1 MAREK
6 AAKMAFFATIFISC
20 IVAEAIGPIIIPMGK
35 LSVGILPM
43 VVCMF
48 IVFLLYVCKPI
59 KVVNGKYDSVA
70 KSFIMYGITLYIA
83 STGINIGANIDTL
96 VHAGPALLLQE
107 IGNLGV
113 IIFAFPA
120 ALLLGFKR
128 ESIGLSSS
136 IAKDQGVA
144 IIAAQYG
151 LDGPEG
157 RGVMMTYIVG
167 AFIGVISMNFF
178 IPLLDSLEIFHPY
191 ALAMSCGVGSGSM
204 MAAGASA
211 LIQSHP
217 EMEAEITAYASVS
230 NTLSGLDLTYLTI
243 FVTLPLLEFL
253 YKKLEPVAAKIR
265 REKCDYREV

>member
-1 MAREK
+1 MIEK
-6 AAKMAFFATIFISC
+6 KSSKIAFFVTILLSC
-20 IVAEAIGPIIIPMGK
+20 IIAEAIGPVKIPMGD
-35 LSVGILPM
+35 LSLSILPM
-43 VVCMF
+43 VICMF
-48 IVFLLYVCKPI
+48 IVFLLYICKPI
-59 KVVNGKYDSVA
+59 KVIDKKYDPIA
-70 KSFIMYGITLYIA
+70 KQFIMYGITLYIA
-83 STGINIGANIDTL
+83 STGIDIGENIDML
-96 VHAGPALLLQE
+96 LHVGPALLLQE

-113 IIFAFPA
+113 IVFSFPA

-144 IIAAQYG
+144 IIASQYG

-178 IPLLDSLEIFHPY
+178 VPLLDSINLFHPY

-211 LIQSHP
+211 LVHNHP
-217 EMEAEITAYASVS
+217 DMESEITTYASVS
-230 NTLSGLDLTYLTI
+230 NTLSGLDLTYLSI
-243 FVTLPLLEFL
+243 FVTLPLLESL
-253 YKKLEPVAAKIR
+253 YKKLEPLAAKIR
-265 REKCDYREV
+265 REKNNLET